1 MNIFVYSFKMKAK
14 KAKRDSAKSSSGYTV
29 EGVKEDYDLDKVLA
43 DLGEEKSKPK
53 GQKAA
58 GGSGSSLKKKSS
70 SQVSKT
76 RADST
81 EEQAATPST
90 SSQQQQQQVCSLTQ
104 FSYAEPAMPTLY
116 QRSVLFFSTIL
127 ALSDGCV
134 RMNRWETKLSI

>member
-1 MNIFVYSFKMKAK
+1 MKAK

-90 SSQQQQQQVCSLTQ
+90 SSQQQQQQQVCSLTQ
-104 FSYAEPAMPTLY
+104 FSSAEPAMPTLY
-116 QRSVLFFSTIL
+116 QWSVLFFSTFFIL
-127 ALSDGCV
+127 K
-134 RMNRWETKLSI
+134 RWISAPSIFQIM

>member
-1 MNIFVYSFKMKAK
+1 MQFLVLETHSHCRHVICEILVRERTKERALDREMAEADLHFQLVNELI
-14 KAKRDSAKSSSGYTV
+14 TV
-29 EGVKEDYDLDKVLA
+29 PVDKLDLDKVLA

-104 FSYAEPAMPTLY
+104 FFLCRAGYAHFLPMV
-116 QRSVLFFSTIL
+116 SVVF
-127 ALSDGCV
+127 
-134 RMNRWETKLSI
+134 